1 MFYLF
6 TGQISGPIESLMNL
20 PDYDAVKVFC
30 YENPVDFEYTKDFSQ
45 YGFVTKFDL
54 IHEQIIPLIPELVH
68 IEPVEPIPNILLLAI
83 DSVSY
88 LNFDRHFPLS
98 GHFVRNHNFFEL
110 KGYNSVG
117 ANTWPNMIPFFTGFF
132 PQELVKEEM
141 RGKIFFDNWPII
153 WKKFGAKGFRTLF
166 TEEMAPYGLFTY
178 EKKGFR
184 YRPADYYLRPFTRS
198 IQPHKY
204 SKYCY
209 NGKLESEVRL

>member
-1 MFYLF
+1 
-6 TGQISGPIESLMNL
+6 
-20 PDYDAVKVFC
+20 
-30 YENPVDFEYTKDFSQ
+30 
-45 YGFVTKFDL
+45 
-54 IHEQIIPLIPELVH
+54 
-68 IEPVEPIPNILLLAI
+68 
-83 DSVSY
+83 
-88 LNFDRHFPLS
+88 
-98 GHFVRNHNFFEL
+98 
-110 KGYNSVG
+110 
-117 ANTWPNMIPFFTGFF
+117 MIPFFTGFF